1 MNEIYS
7 WFYLYYENVIKL
19 MDVIIIDKSVNLIM
33 ELVENGNLEI
43 FI

>member
-7 WFYLYYENVIKL
+7 LFYLYYENVIKL

>member
-7 WFYLYYENVIKL
+7 LFYLYYEYVIKL